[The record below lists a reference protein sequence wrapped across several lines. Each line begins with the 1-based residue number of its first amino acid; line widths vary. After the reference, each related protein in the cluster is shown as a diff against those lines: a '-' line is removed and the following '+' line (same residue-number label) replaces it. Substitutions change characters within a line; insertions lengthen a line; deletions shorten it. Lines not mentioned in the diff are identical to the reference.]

1 MASSGPPPQNSI
13 VQKPPQNELV
23 DAVRHW
29 VHFDNLAETLNKQVS
44 NVRAKRSEYE
54 EKILK
59 HLDSHNMRDAV
70 LQISGAQLQRASTYR
85 SANLSWTLLEE
96 QLHEYYRAR
105 GKPDETAAIV
115 DFLQKHRGGKSVDYL
130 KKTPVGTEKDKKK

>member
-1 MASSGPPPQNSI
+1 MASGLPPNSI

-59 HLDSHNMRDAV
+59 NLESNNMRDAV

-96 QLHEYYRAR
+96 QLQEYYKSRS
-105 GKPDETAAIV
+105 KPDETAAIV

-130 KKTPVGTEKDKKK
+130 KKTPLSEINRKK

>member
-1 MASSGPPPQNSI
+1 MASSGPPPNSI
-13 VQKPPQNELV
+13 TQKPPQNELV

-29 VHFDNLAETLNKQVS
+29 VHFDNLAETLNKQVA
-44 NVRAKRSEYE
+44 NVRTKRSEYE

-85 SANLSWTLLEE
+85 SANLSWTLLED
-96 QLHEYYRAR
+96 QLHEFYKSR

-130 KKTPVGTEKDKKK
+130 KKTPLSSEKDKKK

>member
-1 MASSGPPPQNSI
+1 MASSGPPPSNSI
-13 VQKPPQNELV
+13 IQKPPQNELV

-44 NVRAKRSEYE
+44 NVRTKRSEYE

-96 QLHEYYRAR
+96 QLHEFYKTHR
-105 GKPDETAAIV
+105 KPDETAAIV

-130 KKTPVGTEKDKKK
+130 KKTQLGSEKDKKK

>member
-1 MASSGPPPQNSI
+1 MASSGPPQQNAI

-44 NVRAKRSEYE
+44 NVRTKRSEYE

-59 HLDSHNMRDAV
+59 HLDSNNMRDTV

-96 QLHEYYRAR
+96 QLHEFYKTR

-115 DFLQKHRGGKSVDYL
+115 DFLQKNRGGKSIDYL
-130 KKTPVGTEKDKKK
+130 KKTPLSEINRKK

>member
-1 MASSGPPPQNSI
+1 MASGPPPPNSLI
-13 VQKPPQNELV
+13 PKPPQNELV

-29 VHFDNLAETLNKQVS
+29 VHFDNLAETLNKQVA
-44 NVRAKRSEYE
+44 NVRTKRSEYE

-59 HLDSHNMRDAV
+59 HLESHNMRDAV

-96 QLHEYYRAR
+96 QLHEYYKSR
-105 GKPDETAAIV
+105 GKADETAAIV
-115 DFLQKHRGGKSVDYL
+115 DFLQKHRGGKSVDYS
-130 KKTPVGTEKDKKK
+130 KKTPLSELNRSKK

>member
-1 MASSGPPPQNSI
+1 MASSGSPPSNSI
-13 VQKPPQNELV
+13 IQKPPQNELV

-44 NVRAKRSEYE
+44 NVRTKRSEYE
-54 EKILK
+54 QKILK

-96 QLHEYYRAR
+96 QLHEYYKLR
-105 GKPDETAAIV
+105 GKPDETATIV

-130 KKTPVGTEKDKKK
+130 KKTPLGTEKDKKK

>member
-1 MASSGPPPQNSI
+1 MASGPPPQNSI

-59 HLDSHNMRDAV
+59 HLESNNMRDAV

-85 SANLSWTLLEE
+85 SANLSWTLMEE
-96 QLHEYYRAR
+96 QLHEYYKSR

-130 KKTPVGTEKDKKK
+130 KKTPLGSEKDRKK